1 MSQAQLIPHLF
12 RNESRKI
19 TSVLCKCFG
28 IEFLQVAEDITH
40 DTFLK
45 ALETWTY
52 KGVPPDPVAWLY
64 VVAKNQARNYLK
76 RNTLFLEKISPA
88 LQYLN
93 SERQD
98 MDIDTSDQHIRD
110 SELQMLF
117 AICHPSISSESQVGL
132 ALKILCG
139 FGIDEIA
146 TAFLTSREVI
156 NKRLFRAKDTLRRI
170 KADIEMP
177 PDSEIEK
184 RLDAVLTTIYLL
196 FSEGYYSECQ
206 DSVLREDFCMEAI
219 RLTALLLENK
229 QTHQPRVDALMALMY
244 FQASRFPARR
254 AGNREIVL
262 YDDQDESLW
271 DQVLIARGAFH
282 LRAASTGSSLS
293 TYHLEAAIAYWHTI
307 KEDTPQKWENI
318 LSLFDQLLQIQY
330 SPVAALN
337 RTFALF
343 KVKGPGE
350 AIAVAEKL
358 ELTDNHY
365 YFTLLGTLY
374 LKVDQEK
381 ARAYLQK
388 AYLLARTSP
397 DKHTILK
404 KMATCNKS

>member
-156 NKRLFRAKDTLRRI
+156 NKRLFRAK
-170 KADIEMP
+170 
-177 PDSEIEK
+177 
-184 RLDAVLTTIYLL
+184 
-196 FSEGYYSECQ
+196 
-206 DSVLREDFCMEAI
+206 
-219 RLTALLLENK
+219 
-229 QTHQPRVDALMALMY
+229 
-244 FQASRFPARR
+244 
-254 AGNREIVL
+254 
-262 YDDQDESLW
+262 
-271 DQVLIARGAFH
+271 
-282 LRAASTGSSLS
+282 
-293 TYHLEAAIAYWHTI
+293 
-307 KEDTPQKWENI
+307 
-318 LSLFDQLLQIQY
+318 
-330 SPVAALN
+330 
-337 RTFALF
+337 
-343 KVKGPGE
+343 
-350 AIAVAEKL
+350 
-358 ELTDNHY
+358 
-365 YFTLLGTLY
+365 
-374 LKVDQEK
+374 
-381 ARAYLQK
+381 
-388 AYLLARTSP
+388 
-397 DKHTILK
+397 
-404 KMATCNKS
+404 